1 MNIDDLNTI
10 HNCVVTK
17 TPPSFYYDSGLE
29 TEEDIK
35 KPVNLTIDH
44 ECFISYLEILYDGI
58 VVYRG
63 DTSERYYCN
72 AYTEFKEYNYRT
84 DFTFTFYRNITNNT
98 YYTESDPENGPQRYP
113 EDTNG
118 TKNYYFL
125 PEMLKMLFFNPP
137 TYEDMYY

>member
-10 HNCVVTK
+10 HNCIVTK

-29 TEEDIK
+29 PEEDIK

-63 DTSERYYCN
+63 DTSERYYCS
-72 AYTEFKEYNYRT
+72 AYTEIKEHNYKMDFK
-84 DFTFTFYRNITNNT
+84 FTFYRNITNNT

-113 EDTNG
+113 EDTSG

-125 PEMLKMLFFNPP
+125 PELLKNVIF
-137 TYEDMYY
+137 